1 MPLTESHQ
9 RSPSEGLLGGTS
21 SVVTVAPV
29 GASVHSRA
37 SPLELTFNHLLAVNE
52 FGVSVSPRNVVEP
65 PPPPPPIPLIGCQ
78 VLSPL
83 KYVVASAVPVADN
96 SVIPT
101 VSASIFQ
108 FSEFVPAFDT
118 VISPLSPSVT
128 PPPPE
133 ALIVLPVIDKFVP
146 RVKYVNFDSESS
158 QKTILSAF
166 ASSALSSP
174 SLDNDKIS

>member
-1 MPLTESHQ
+1 MTESHQ

-37 SPLELTFNHLLAVNE
+37 SPLEFTFNHLLAVNE

-65 PPPPPPIPLIGCQ
+65 PGLPPPPIPLIGCQ

-83 KYVVASAVPVADN
+83 KNVVASAVPVADN
-96 SVIPT
+96 SVVPT

-128 PPPPE
+128 PPPE